1 MLCCQKK
8 KNRPEETFVLP
19 PRVLVVMGC
28 ALNSG
33 LLLLWGEC
41 INYTLE
47 RLRIILY
54 DLHFK
59 LSDIGILSVHTV
71 K

>member
-8 KNRPEETFVLP
+8 KRPEETFVRP

-33 LLLLWGEC
+33 LLLLWGKC
-41 INYTLE
+41 INSTLE